1 MSEEAC
7 GLLEKRLSPLMR
19 CSVCVVMLPTIG
31 LSKYLHDNIRD
42 TRERAKAKSKSK
54 ETDNKINI
62 NNKSKEK
69 DLKVINLINNSNE
82 KDGKVI
88 VLSKSKGKDNKVINI
103 NSKSKEKESV
113 SENKKEP
120 ILIKNLNGSN
130 KISIS
135 KNIKEVKKGNK
146 SPNPGNGVNKKKII
160 LGNPKQRQGPVI
172 KISPSKIS
180 KEKINSAKKRVNTDT
195 NNADI
200 KKPASKQSQKP
211 LKTVINRKSEKSPN
225 PNLNTN
231 KKQ

>member
-1 MSEEAC
+1 MNISK
-7 GLLEKRLSPLMR
+7 EKD
-19 CSVCVVMLPTIG
+19 
-31 LSKYLHDNIRD
+31 SKTVSIN
-42 TRERAKAKSKSK
+42 SKSK
-54 ETDNKINI
+54 EKELKNINSKSKEKDNKINI
-62 NNKSKEK
+62 NSKRKEK
-69 DLKVINLINNSNE
+69 DLKVINLKNNSNE

-88 VLSKSKGKDNKVINI
+88 VLNKSKGKDSKAVNI

-120 ILIKNLNGSN
+120 LLIKNLNGSN

-160 LGNPKQRQGPVI
+160 LAGPKQRQGPVI

-200 KKPASKQSQKP
+200 KKPASKQGQKP
-211 LKTVINRKSEKSPN
+211 LKTVINRKNEKSPN
-225 PNLNTN
+225 PNPNTN